1 MRKFLLI
8 LIINFLIYST
18 DSLAKQKILTIA
30 MVNNALITDIDIKNE
45 IYLTKILNPNIKE
58 LSLTSISLQNLIDQ
72 IIKIEEI
79 KENNIQVSEERIENL
94 YNTFL
99 INLKKDKLPEIIKKN
114 IYLKIKTEE
123 SWAKLIRKKFSW
135 SAYVNINEIEKNIN
149 LSNKN
154 NKDEYLIK
162 DKMIKIE
169 KNKKLN
175 TNSVNYLNQ
184 LRKEAL
190 IKIY

>member
-58 LSLTSISLQNLIDQ
+58 LSLTSISLQNLINQ

-79 KENNIQVSEERIENL
+79 KKNNIQVAEERIENL
-94 YNTFL
+94 YNIFL

>member
-123 SWAKLIRKKFSW
+123 SWAKLIRKKF
-135 SAYVNINEIEKNIN
+135 
-149 LSNKN
+149 
-154 NKDEYLIK
+154 
-162 DKMIKIE
+162 
-169 KNKKLN
+169 
-175 TNSVNYLNQ
+175 
-184 LRKEAL
+184 
-190 IKIY
+190 